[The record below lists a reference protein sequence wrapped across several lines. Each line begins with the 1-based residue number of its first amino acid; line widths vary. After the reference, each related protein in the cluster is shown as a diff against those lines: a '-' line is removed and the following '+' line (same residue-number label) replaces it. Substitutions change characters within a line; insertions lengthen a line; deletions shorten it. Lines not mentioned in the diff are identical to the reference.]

1 MCGSDR
7 RGTAIGRA
15 LVARGESYHSVII
28 SPLETLSFS
37 GSFRQNDGQHR
48 GGDRQ
53 RTAGSMPLLRIKGS
67 AAGADMKL
75 IIALAA
81 SGSFATVSRPAANT
95 T

>member
-1 MCGSDR
+1 MCGSPR

-15 LVARGESYHSVII
+15 LLRAR
-28 SPLETLSFS
+28 TLSQYDNISSGIIEFFW
-37 GSFRQNDGQHR
+37 GSFRQNDGRRR

-81 SGSFATVSRPAANT
+81 SGSLATVSMPAANT

>member
-1 MCGSDR
+1 MRGSAR

-15 LVARGESYHSVII
+15 LLRAR
-28 SPLETLSFS
+28 TLSQYDNITS
-37 GSFRQNDGQHR
+37 GIILGSFRQNDGRRR

-81 SGSFATVSRPAANT
+81 SGSLATVSRPAANT